1 LSRYFNNYLRF
12 VLTKGK
18 PAFKYLK
25 KVGGK
30 VMPIYIMI
38 STLTD
43 EGRKTIKKHPE
54 RIEEVNREIENMGAK
69 VLAQYAL
76 LGQYDFISILDAPDN
91 EAIARI
97 SIELG
102 SRGTVQIVTLPAIP
116 VDEFIQKMT

>member
-1 LSRYFNNYLRF
+1 
-12 VLTKGK
+12 
-18 PAFKYLK
+18 
-25 KVGGK
+25 
-30 VMPIYIMI
+30 MPIYIMI

-43 EGRKTIKKHPE
+43 EGRKTIKKHPD
-54 RIEEVNREIENMGAK
+54 RIEEVNREIESMGAK

-76 LGQYDFISILDAPDN
+76 LGQYDFISILDAPSN

-116 VDEFIQKMT
+116 VDEFIQKMA